1 MQTID
6 AGKTS
11 QRNTEGRN
19 QEIIPRFA
27 VPCFRDKS
35 EGSSLGRIKP
45 VLPEAGRDRAA
56 RSAGGR
62 GAGPAAL
69 LECPGCEP
77 RSTGKRGF
85 AWRGTASV
93 ASIRIWLRDLPNDL
107 RDTR

>member
-1 MQTID
+1 MRFSAPKFPRKRIMALR
-6 AGKTS
+6 AGS
-11 QRNTEGRN
+11 
-19 QEIIPRFA
+19 
-27 VPCFRDKS
+27 
-35 EGSSLGRIKP
+35 GS
-45 VLPEAGRDRAA
+45 PERGGAGRR
-56 RSAGGR
+56 
-62 GAGPAAL
+62 AGPL